1 MCKGLEGREAEHMER
16 YTRNFLKLEQLL
28 QKEIMKDVAGDREG
42 ELLIILGIPKIVL
55 SILMIIMNDHESH
68 GVPLCGY

>member
-1 MCKGLEGREAEHMER
+1 
-16 YTRNFLKLEQLL
+16 
-28 QKEIMKDVAGDREG
+28 MKDVAGDREG